1 MSIILSFAFSVQS
14 ILFFIGVFSAVWIIF
29 NIIFDLS
36 LTYKNSAALKNRL
49 GMYFAHFG
57 LAIFILGASVSEN
70 TKIEKELV
78 LEIGETTQIGSFE
91 YTFEGLNEFKSMNYD
106 AIIATVLVSKNEK
119 LITEINPEKR
129 LYHSSESPMTE
140 AGIHARIDRDLYV
153 SLGNMIDENKWS
165 LRIYDKPLI
174 RFIWIGT
181 IFMIIGSIF
190 SIRFK
195 KKASL

>member
-1 MSIILSFAFSVQS
+1 
-14 ILFFIGVFSAVWIIF
+14 
-29 NIIFDLS
+29 
-36 LTYKNSAALKNRL
+36 
-49 GMYFAHFG
+49 
-57 LAIFILGASVSEN
+57 
-70 TKIEKELV
+70 
-78 LEIGETTQIGSFE
+78 
-91 YTFEGLNEFKSMNYD
+91 MNYD